1 MLYYFLFET
10 IGPFIEAQ
18 GLLMIIIG
26 AIAGLL
32 NAPIALLLFT
42 TTILLGILVSVSS
55 VFISE
60 FDREMYSTKDV
71 LKLLF
76 MAVIENFG
84 LRQLISLWRVSG
96 YFSAM
101 RKSRGWG
108 LQVRKGFGKSIT
120 NDPKGQK

>member
-1 MLYYFLFET
+1 
-10 IGPFIEAQ
+10 
-18 GLLMIIIG
+18 MIIIG
-26 AIAGLL
+26 AVAGLL

-71 LKLLF
+71 LKLLL
-76 MAVIENFG
+76 MAVMENFG
-84 LRQLISLWRVSG
+84 IRQFISLWRVSG

-108 LQVRKGFGKSIT
+108 LQVRKGFRKSIT
-120 NDPKGQK
+120 SDPKGQK